1 MKRLIQQLNLS
12 SIPKWIPV
20 TLLVVAFIGFADA
33 LYLTVEH
40 YQNTIPPCG
49 IGGCETVLTSSY
61 AIVLGIP
68 TALLGTIYYFILIIS
83 LFLFLDLKKEM
94 LLRIPIIL
102 SFLGAIAS
110 IWFIYLMIFVIKS
123 FCPYCAVS
131 AVTSLIIFCLSI
143 WVRYLSHKTVEVTKE

>member
-12 SIPKWIPV
+12 TVPKWIPI
-20 TLLVVAFIGFADA
+20 TLLIVAFIGFSDA

-40 YQNTIPPCG
+40 YQNIIPPCT

-61 AIVLGIP
+61 AAIFGIP
-68 TALLGTIYYFILIIS
+68 TALLGSIYYFILIVS
-83 LFLFLDLKKEM
+83 LFLFLDFKKEI
-94 LLRIPIIL
+94 LLRIPIVF

-110 IWFIYLMIFVIKS
+110 IWFVYLMIFVIKA

-131 AVTSLIIFCLSI
+131 AVTSLIIFCLSL
-143 WVRYLSHKTVEVTKE
+143 WTRYLSLRVVIVQE